1 MQHKWIVLV
10 SGLTLAVMVGFSIPI
25 AMAQTS
31 SEEAAVQLE
40 IPAGAESG
48 PQFDIDTATEAYI
61 NLLSPKERAKS
72 NAYFEGG
79 YWLKLWGF

>member
-48 PQFDIDTATEAYI
+48 PQFDIEQPPRPTLICSARKNVQ
-61 NLLSPKERAKS
+61 NLTPI
-72 NAYFEGG
+72 
-79 YWLKLWGF
+79 LKVVIG